1 MRHNKLLNNLWD
13 SRCNLSNLIL
23 LTMALTSTSAFGQ
36 AQNVNVIPFKTNHQ
50 NTQYYEI
57 NLSDAPSTNNVI
69 FFINGSGCQNI
80 KNKLYDYFKP
90 IHNKFDGVL
99 YSLQKIG
106 VNQDNNDNTCSNEF
120 IENDFFD
127 GVVKEQNLFIKSM
140 LSALPIKPKHVVLI
154 GASEG
159 AEKAAKI
166 ANINNSITHLG
177 LIGSGG
183 DSLRNNL
190 RLLSK
195 GSFLFRNPDGK
206 FKEIEANKESID
218 KTVWGHS
225 YKYWSSILDV
235 NVGDLVY
242 SLNIPVVIAM
252 GEKDKSV
259 PIESLKNLKNNL
271 ENQDKENIEINIYP
285 NADHK
290 LIDQSLSKSYGSD
303 FLNKL
308 LDGLKK

>member
-1 MRHNKLLNNLWD
+1 MTSCMPLSGLWRSRYKLL
-13 SRCNLSNLIL
+13 L
-23 LTMALTSTSAFGQ
+23 LTMTLTSFSAI
-36 AQNVNVIPFKTNHQ
+36 AQETRENVKTISFNVD
-50 NTQYYEI
+50 TQYHEI
-57 NLSDAPSTNNVI
+57 SLSDEPSAHDVL

-80 KNKLYDYFKP
+80 QNKLYDYFKP
-90 IHNKFDGVL
+90 IHNKFSGTL
-99 YSLQKIG
+99 YSLQKAGI
-106 VNQDNNDNTCSNEF
+106 NQDGDNSACSKKF
-120 IENDFFD
+120 IDNDFFD
-127 GVVKEQNLFIKSM
+127 KSVKEQSLFIKST
-140 LSALPIKPKHVVLI
+140 LSTLPMKPKHVVLV

-159 AEKAAKI
+159 AVVAAKI
-166 ANINNSITHLG
+166 ATIDNSITNLG

-183 DSLRNNL
+183 DSIKNNL

-195 GSFLFRNPDGK
+195 GSFLFRNPDNK
-206 FKEIEANKESID
+206 FKEIEANKESVD

-225 YKYWSSILDV
+225 YKYWNSILDV

-259 PIESLKNLKNNL
+259 PIESLQNLKNKL
-271 ENQDKENIEINIYP
+271 SNQEKHNIQINIYP

-290 LIDQSLSKSYGSD
+290 LIDQSTSKSYGPD

-308 LDGLKK
+308 LDSLNK